1 MKNMW
6 GIDEPRNLKK
16 DLQDVYKD
24 INNAQLGE
32 QKYVKIEVA
41 CEWLERAIR
50 AEEKIPLTIR

>member
-6 GIDEPRNLKK
+6 GIDEPRDLKK

-41 CEWLERAIR
+41 CEWLERAIK
-50 AEEKIPLTIR
+50 AENELK